1 MTKVKLG
8 EVADILSGYAFKST
22 QFNTE
27 KRGLPL
33 IRIRDVERGVSDTY
47 FEGDFAEE
55 YLVHNGDLLIT
66 MDGSFILKK
75 WAGGEALLN
84 QRVCKLIIR
93 DNRVEED
100 YISWIVP
107 KYLKEI
113 EDKTPFV
120 TVKHLSVA
128 KINEISFELP
138 HRSEQLVISNQLN
151 NIKDIYN
158 LRLQQLS
165 KLSDLVKSRFY
176 EMFGDPQ
183 NNPKLIPTK
192 FLGEVCTVERGGSPR
207 PIAEF
212 ITDSNDGINW
222 IKIGDTDGTRYISTT
237 AEKIIPEGVKKS
249 RMVKA
254 GDLILSNSMS
264 FGHPYIVKIDG
275 CIHDGWLVLHFDT
288 MIFDAVYLQT
298 YLGLPV
304 VYTIFKTMAVG
315 GVVNNLNSKI
325 VKELP
330 ILVPDIKQ
338 QNQFA
343 DFVAEVDKSQLAGQ
357 MVLKLWRKLLK
368 FSIIK
373 LSFYEK

>member
-33 IRIRDVERGVSDTY
+33 IRIRDVERGFSDTY

-128 KINEISFELP
+128 KIHEISFELP

-176 EMFGDPQ
+176 EMFGDIQQQEKYKGIVLKELCNTMSGGTPSTKILDYYRGDIPWITTVSLGENYIDGTNSKGFITQ
-183 NNPKLIPTK
+183 EAIHNSSTKLIPAK
-192 FLGEVCTVERGGSPR
+192 NILF
-207 PIAEF
+207 
-212 ITDSNDGINW
+212 
-222 IKIGDTDGTRYISTT
+222 GTRVGVGKSSINTVDICINQDIVAIIDIDKSKFNLLLIKYVLDSYKPYYDSIKKGATILGITT
-237 AEKIIPEGVKKS
+237 E
-249 RMVKA
+249 
-254 GDLILSNSMS
+254 DLQS
-264 FGHPYIVKIDG
+264 
-275 CIHDGWLVLHFDT
+275 
-288 MIFDAVYLQT
+288 
-298 YLGLPV
+298 
-304 VYTIFKTMAVG
+304 
-315 GVVNNLNSKI
+315 
-325 VKELP
+325 
-330 ILVPDIKQ
+330 ILVPNAPIDI

-343 DFVAEVDKSQLAGQ
+343 DFVAEVDKSQLAIKKSLEELET
-357 MVLKLWRKLLK
+357 LKKSLMQAY
-368 FSIIK
+368 FG
-373 LSFYEK
+373 

>member
-165 KLSDLVKSRFY
+165 KLSDLVKSRF
-176 EMFGDPQ
+176 
-183 NNPKLIPTK
+183 
-192 FLGEVCTVERGGSPR
+192 
-207 PIAEF
+207 
-212 ITDSNDGINW
+212 
-222 IKIGDTDGTRYISTT
+222 
-237 AEKIIPEGVKKS
+237 
-249 RMVKA
+249 
-254 GDLILSNSMS
+254 
-264 FGHPYIVKIDG
+264 
-275 CIHDGWLVLHFDT
+275 
-288 MIFDAVYLQT
+288 
-298 YLGLPV
+298 
-304 VYTIFKTMAVG
+304 
-315 GVVNNLNSKI
+315 
-325 VKELP
+325 
-330 ILVPDIKQ
+330 
-338 QNQFA
+338 
-343 DFVAEVDKSQLAGQ
+343 
-357 MVLKLWRKLLK
+357 
-368 FSIIK
+368 
-373 LSFYEK
+373 FYEYGVAI

>member
-33 IRIRDVERGVSDTY
+33 IRIRDVERGFSDTY

-128 KINEISFELP
+128 KIHEISFELP

-343 DFVAEVDKSQLAGQ
+343 DFVAEVDKSQLAIKKSLEELET
-357 MVLKLWRKLLK
+357 LKKSLMQAY
-368 FSIIK
+368 FG
-373 LSFYEK
+373 

>member
-33 IRIRDVERGVSDTY
+33 IRIRDVERGFSDTY

-128 KINEISFELP
+128 KIHEISFELP

-176 EMFGDPQ
+176 EMFGDIQQQEKYKGIVLKELCNTMSGGTPSTKILDYYRGDIPWITTVSLGENYIDGTNSKGFITQ
-183 NNPKLIPTK
+183 EAIHNSSTKLIPAK
-192 FLGEVCTVERGGSPR
+192 NILF
-207 PIAEF
+207 
-212 ITDSNDGINW
+212 
-222 IKIGDTDGTRYISTT
+222 GTRVGVGKSSINTVDICINQDIVAIIDIDKSKFNLLLIKYVLDSYKPYYDSIKKGATILGITT
-237 AEKIIPEGVKKS
+237 E
-249 RMVKA
+249 
-254 GDLILSNSMS
+254 DLQS
-264 FGHPYIVKIDG
+264 
-275 CIHDGWLVLHFDT
+275 
-288 MIFDAVYLQT
+288 
-298 YLGLPV
+298 
-304 VYTIFKTMAVG
+304 
-315 GVVNNLNSKI
+315 
-325 VKELP
+325 
-330 ILVPDIKQ
+330 ILVPNAPIDI